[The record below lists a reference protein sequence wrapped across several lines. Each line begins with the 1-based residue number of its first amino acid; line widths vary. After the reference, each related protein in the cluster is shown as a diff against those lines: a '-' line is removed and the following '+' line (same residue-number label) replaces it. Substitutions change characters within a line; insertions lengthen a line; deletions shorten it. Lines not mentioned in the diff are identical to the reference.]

1 MNKLDELIP
10 QFAEHKEKEG
20 QLKKI
25 CDTENLQIKEIMAD
39 AGLKKYEAGGY
50 TVNYIESNREKLNEK
65 KLLELLKKRFTKKQL
80 KDLKIIK
87 TVEQVDENALE
98 NAIYNNL
105 VDMDFVMQMAECKE
119 SSVVVSLKLTKKK
132 EK

>member
-50 TVNYIESNREKLNEK
+50 TVNYIESNREKLNEE

-98 NAIYNNL
+98 NAIYNNM